1 MEAENPSTQSSANS
15 NEKSATGSASRL
27 KENLHKAAYG
37 SGVVPEGILNQ
48 GMQQFGNNVFTITL
62 GLNPALVGLAL
73 SIARLWDAVFDP
85 IVGNWS
91 DKMDTRW
98 GRRKPL
104 MLAGIIGAAITFAS
118 MFFVNPDWQ
127 DGFKFGFLIV
137 GTIVFFSFATMF
149 CIPFL
154 AMGYEYSDNYD
165 ERSRL
170 MAYRAV
176 MAPLAAF
183 IIMWL
188 FPLTQAGVFDNA
200 VIGARYVAIG
210 IAAMLIA
217 LALLPIIFVPTRKR
231 SVEKKPKMNILAMLK
246 TTITNKAF
254 LYTLVP
260 CVIVAMSINYRAQ
273 FFLYVN
279 VYHVFE
285 GDLAKGSAFAATFFT
300 ISQILAMLLA
310 PLFASLATHTS
321 KKQAMCIVL
330 SVLTLGSLSS
340 YVLMTPSMPFLA
352 VVPQLLV
359 DPAIAAIFMLYHSM
373 IADVCDLDELQTG
386 SRREGSYG
394 AVAGWVY
401 KTGSSLAVLVSGV
414 GLWLGGFDVDNG
426 ANQTAG
432 FISSARIQFALVP
445 AVAGVIGLLVF
456 RNYPISRE
464 VAEDVRRQL
473 DERSASSD
481 SHQ

>member
-1 MEAENPSTQSSANS
+1 MENNTPSKPTTQLSTNEPVDKGSS
-15 NEKSATGSASRL
+15 KL
-27 KENLHKAAYG
+27 KETLHKAAYG
-37 SGVVPEGILNQ
+37 SGAVPEGILNQ

-62 GLNPALVGLAL
+62 GVNPALVGLGL

-104 MLAGIIGAAITFAS
+104 MLAGILGAAITFVS
-118 MFFVNPDWQ
+118 MFFVNPEWSDSL
-127 DGFKFGFLIV
+127 KFGFLMT

-170 MAYRAV
+170 MAFRAV

-188 FPLTQAGVFDNA
+188 FPLTQAGIFDNP
-200 VIGARYVAIG
+200 VIGARYVAGGIG
-210 IAAMLIA
+210 VFIVS

-231 SVEKKPKMNILAMLK
+231 APEQKPKMNILAMLK

-279 VYHVFE
+279 VYHVFG

-300 ISQILAMLLA
+300 FSQILAMLLA
-310 PLFASLATHTS
+310 PAFAALATHTS

-340 YVLMTPSMPFLA
+340 YVLMTPSLPYLA
-352 VVPQLLV
+352 IVPQLLV

-373 IADVCDLDELQTG
+373 IADVCDLDELDTG
-386 SRREGSYG
+386 SRREGSFG

-401 KTGSSLAVLVSGV
+401 KTGSSLAVLLSGV

-456 RNYPISRE
+456 RKYPISRE

-473 DERSASSD
+473 DERAASEE
-481 SHQ
+481 

>member
-1 MEAENPSTQSSANS
+1 METDNPSAKTATSG
-15 NEKSATGSASRL
+15 KSVKRASRI
-27 KENLHKAAYG
+27 KEALHKAAYG
-37 SGVVPEGILNQ
+37 SGAVPEGILNQ

-62 GLNPALVGLAL
+62 GVNPALVGLSL
-73 SIARLWDAVFDP
+73 SIARLWDAIFDP
-85 IVGNWS
+85 VVGNWS
-91 DKMDTRW
+91 DKLDTRW

-104 MLAGIIGAAITFAS
+104 MLAGILGAAATFVS
-118 MFFVNPDWQ
+118 MFFVSPDWS
-127 DGFKFGFLIV
+127 DTVKFAFLMA
-137 GTIVFFSFATMF
+137 GTIVFFSFATMY

-154 AMGYEYSDNYD
+154 AMGYEYTDNYD

-188 FPLTQAGVFDNA
+188 FPLTQAGVFNNP
-200 VIGARYVAIG
+200 VIGARYVAAG
-210 IAAMLIA
+210 IAIMLIA
-217 LALLPIIFVPTRKR
+217 LALLPILFVPNRK
-231 SVEKKPKMNILAMLK
+231 VEATQKPKMNILAMVKK
-246 TTITNKAF
+246 TVTNKPF

-279 VYHVFE
+279 VYHVF
-285 GDLAKGSAFAATFFT
+285 GGNLAKGATFAATLFT

-310 PLFASLATHTS
+310 PAFASLATRTS

-330 SVLTLGSLSS
+330 SLMTLGSLSS
-340 YVLMTPSMPFLA
+340 YVLMTPDLPYLA
-352 VVPQLLV
+352 VLPQLLV

-373 IADVCDLDELQTG
+373 IADVCDLDELETG
-386 SRREGSYG
+386 SRREGIFG

-401 KTGSSLAVLVSGV
+401 KTGSSLAVLLSGV
-414 GLWLGGFDVDNG
+414 GLWLGGFDVANG
-426 ANQTAG
+426 ASQTPE

-445 AVAGVIGLLVF
+445 AIAGIIGLLAF
-456 RNYPISRE
+456 KKYPITRE
-464 VAEDVRRQL
+464 IAQDVRRQL
-473 DERSASSD
+473 DARRTM
-481 SHQ
+481 